1 MEHIIK
7 CHMLPIPRKQSYFL
21 SRDVTYVT
29 KLVKHMIFYPTRL
42 VTQYALKWL
51 KSLYKE
57 EGKARKIKHII
68 KRHMIPVPKKKSYF
82 LSRDVTYV
90 TKLVKQ
96 TIFHPTRR
104 VTHKS
109 DRTKMVYIKNFS
121 HVIGIHGLKR
131 RQCYS
136 IVATVNASDN
146 RLITA

>member
-1 MEHIIK
+1 M
-7 CHMLPIPRKQSYFL
+7 
-21 SRDVTYVT
+21 
-29 KLVKHMIFYPTRL
+29 
-42 VTQYALKWL
+42 

-96 TIFHPTRR
+96 TIFHPTHR

-131 RQCYS
+131 IQCYT
-136 IVATVNASDN
+136 IVAIVNASDN
-146 RLITA
+146 HLITAYPCLWKLDRLLSPFLLVCFGTQNVINKADYRVILDCCDYCAGAPQQVK

>member
-1 MEHIIK
+1 MDHII
-7 CHMLPIPRKQSYFL
+7 R
-21 SRDVTYVT
+21 
-29 KLVKHMIFYPTRL
+29 
-42 VTQYALKWL
+42 
-51 KSLYKE
+51 
-57 EGKARKIKHII
+57 
-68 KRHMIPVPKKKSYF
+68 RHMIPAPEKKSYF

-131 RQCYS
+131 IQCYT
-136 IVATVNASDN
+136 IVAIVNASDN
-146 RLITA
+146 HLITAYPCLWKLDRLLSPFLLVCFGTQNVINKADYRVILDCCDYCAGAPQQVK